1 MAGAAFDEVRVRIVN
16 QNTRQLRIQKTAMR
30 LASRSAVRSLESS
43 ARQPDLRILWKTSIF
58 QRIAYQLIFSTA
70 SERVRAGKS
79 LISFQSIGLR
89 PCGAPRSMA
98 W

>member
-1 MAGAAFDEVRVRIVN
+1 MAGAAFGAVRFSMVN

-58 QRIAYQLIFSTA
+58 QRMAYQSIFSTA
-70 SERVRAGKS
+70 SERVRLAG
-79 LISFQSIGLR
+79 R
-89 PCGAPRSMA
+89 
-98 W
+98 